1 MVVELEKLDEV
12 SCDKLE
18 LLERCL
24 RNIKRM
30 DLVKKIQAH
39 QNRGQSFVRSLF
51 FFWLF
56 GQLLASREKC
66 TAWVVQH
73 LVTAFDLTMQT

>member
-30 DLVKKIQAH
+30 DLVKKIQAY

-51 FFWLF
+51 SFGCLVSCLPAEKNALHGLCNIWL
-56 GQLLASREKC
+56 QLLI
-66 TAWVVQH
+66 
-73 LVTAFDLTMQT
+73 